1 MNKYIPSV
9 GVLVALVIAYIFFFE
24 PLAAENFLSE
34 VFEVVFRPINTFI
47 SSIF

>member
-9 GVLVALVIAYIFFFE
+9 GVLIALVIAYIFFFE

>member
-1 MNKYIPSV
+1 MNKYVPSA
-9 GVLVALVIAYIFFFE
+9 GVLIALVTVYIFFFE

>member
-24 PLAAENFLSE
+24 PLAAEHFLSE